1 MPCALTS
8 GVSRYD
14 CIAPSGGIEE
24 LYLLAFDELTSITVT
39 ACEVTAITTSG
50 APSTWYRYE
59 LNEEVGLL
67 ETTFE
72 KNVANNSSFHT
83 TNLSFTI
90 TGMEASKCNELNL
103 LAIQRLVA
111 IVKTADGKYFL
122 AGDQRGLHRSGG
134 TNNSTTG
141 TAYGDL
147 QGFSINLMS
156 RSDHDTY
163 EVDSAVIAGLTIS
176 V

>member
-8 GVSRYD
+8 GITRYN
-14 CIAPSGGIEE
+14 CESPAGGISEV
-24 LYLLAFDELTSITVT
+24 YLLAFEELTSITVT

-67 ETTFE
+67 ETTE
-72 KNVANNSSFHT
+72 TKSVQNNSLFYDA
-83 TNLSFTI
+83 NLSFTV
-90 TGMEASKCNELNL
+90 TKMEASKCNELNL
-103 LAIQRLVA
+103 LAIQRIVA
-111 IVKTADGKYFL
+111 IIKTVEGKFFL
-122 AGDQRGLHRSGG
+122 LGDERGAHKTGG
-134 TNNSTTG
+134 TNNSSTG

-147 QGFSINLMS
+147 NGYSINLMAKQT
-156 RSDHDTY
+156 HDVY
-163 EVDSAVIAGLTIS
+163 EVDAAVIAGLTIA

>member
-1 MPCALTS
+1 MPCALSS

-14 CIAPSGGIEE
+14 CTSPSGGIEE

-39 ACEVTAITTSG
+39 NCEVTAITTSG

-72 KNVANNSSFHT
+72 KNVQNNSSIYT
-83 TNLSFTI
+83 TNVSFTI

-103 LAIQRLVA
+103 LAIQRLVG

-134 TNNSTTG
+134 TNNSSTG
-141 TAYGDL
+141 TAFSDL
-147 QGFSINLMS
+147 QGYAINLMS

-163 EVDSAVIAGLTIS
+163 EIDSAVIAGLTIA